1 MKRRKSARKWST
13 PGRWS
18 VYRVRAEGDELVKSG
33 LTFDQ
38 AVELGDQLVM
48 TTTGAER
55 ISLREEWLA
64 SWGTAIHP
72 SCF

>member
-1 MKRRKSARKWST
+1 MKRRKSAGNWTT

-38 AVELGDQLVM
+38 AVELGDQLVV
-48 TTTGAER
+48 TTTGADR
-55 ISLREEWLA
+55 ISLREDWVA
-64 SWGTAIHP
+64 SWGTGIHR
-72 SCF
+72 S